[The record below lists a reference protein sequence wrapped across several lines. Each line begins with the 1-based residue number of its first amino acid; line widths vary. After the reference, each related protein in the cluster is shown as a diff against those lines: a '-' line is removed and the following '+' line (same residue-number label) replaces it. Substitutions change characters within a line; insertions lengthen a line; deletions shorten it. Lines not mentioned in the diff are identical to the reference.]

1 MSPVDGSPVQGSAP
15 RKGVWPIERMRVAL
29 GNGLRPYLVSRFAHE
44 VATPRSLKDWV
55 RFAANCRMDFGPGPL
70 GLHFSLQFS
79 QVESEIV
86 RFLEL
91 VSRERPRRVLEVGS
105 LGGGTLFLFA
115 RVAAPDALLLGM
127 DLPAHDGGGLPDW
140 CATVYERGFASPG
153 QRVRVVRGDSH
164 REATRDHVKALLG
177 GQPLDLLFIDGD
189 HTYEGVKRDFELY
202 APLVRRGGL
211 IGLHDI
217 VQDEFHRR
225 GVRTKGDA
233 GEVFRFWDELK
244 NDGTRRNGLLEIVE
258 DPNEDGYGIG
268 VVRA

>member
-1 MSPVDGSPVQGSAP
+1 MQGSAP
-15 RKGVWPIERMRVAL
+15 PKGVWPIERMRVVL
-29 GNGLRPYLVSRFAHE
+29 GSGLRPYLVSRFTRE
-44 VATPRSLKDWV
+44 VARPRSLQDWV
-55 RFAANCRMDFGPGPL
+55 RFAANYRMDFGPGPL

-86 RFLEL
+86 RFLEM
-91 VSRERPRRVLEVGS
+91 VSRETPQRVLEVGS

-115 RVAAPDALLLGM
+115 RVAAPDALLIGM
-127 DLPAHDGGGLPDW
+127 DLPAHDGGGLPGW

-164 REATRDHVKALLG
+164 SEATRERVKALLG
-177 GQPLDLLFIDGD
+177 GAPLDLLFIDGD
-189 HTYEGVKRDFELY
+189 HSYGGVKRDFELY
-202 APLVRRGGL
+202 APLVRPGGI
-211 IGLHDI
+211 IGIHDI
-217 VQDEFHRR
+217 VRDEFHRR

-244 NDGTRRNGLLEIVE
+244 NGGSRRDGLLEIVE
-258 DPNEDGYGIG
+258 DPTEDGYGIG